1 MKIIE
6 RFSIGTGDRFGRQGL
21 AQIAAF
27 KKARERGVEVAIVWN
42 KSNREHNLIGTQPA
56 DQRAAADRAIRMSGW
71 DGPYYV
77 DADHVGLATVDR
89 FAPYCDFFTL
99 DVADFIG
106 KSPDPEVL
114 EAFLEAHADLPTSP
128 GLPAPLDSAAMRA
141 AASRYLF
148 AVGEAAKTYRR
159 VRELRGLALAD
170 DDDFVTEVS
179 MDETETPQS
188 PAELAVILAAL
199 ADQDVPAQTIA
210 PKFSGRFNKGVD
222 YVGDVAAFLREFEAD
237 VRVAKW
243 ASSAFGLPSSL
254 KLSVHSGS
262 DKFSLY
268 KGIGEIIRR
277 EEAGLHLKTA
287 GTTWLEEI
295 VGLAEGGGDGLA
307 MAKEV
312 YRAAYDNIDEVVA
325 PYAAVVDIDRA
336 KLASPDAVDGWDGP
350 KLAAAL
356 RHVHPD
362 EVRGVRADARF
373 NPSMRQLVHVAFS
386 VAAAMG
392 GRYLDALE
400 RHESSVSRNV
410 TENLWARHIEPLF
423 FG

>member
-1 MKIIE
+1 MKLIE
-6 RFSIGTGDRFGRQGL
+6 KYSMGTGDRFGRQGR

-27 KKARERGVEVAIVWN
+27 SMARRKGATVAIVWN

-56 DQRAAADRAIRMSGW
+56 DQRAAADRAIRESGW
-71 DGPYYV
+71 DGPYHV

-89 FAPYCDFFTL
+89 FAPHCDFFTL

-106 KSPDPEVL
+106 ESADPAAL
-114 EAFLEAHADLPTSP
+114 ESFLGKHEDLPSSK
-128 GLPAPLDSAAMRA
+128 GLPAALDAAAMRA
-141 AASRYLF
+141 AAGRYLR

-159 VRELRGLALAD
+159 VVELRGK
-170 DDDFVTEVS
+170 DDFVTEVS

-199 ADQDVPAQTIA
+199 ADEGVPVQTLA

-222 YVGDVAAFLREFEAD
+222 YVGDVAAFLKEFAAD

-243 ASSAFGLPSSL
+243 ASSALGLPASL

-277 EEAGLHLKTA
+277 EGAGLHLKTA

-295 VGLAEGGGDGLA
+295 VGLAEAGGDGLA

-312 YRAAYDNIDEVVA
+312 YRAAYDGIDEVVA
-325 PYAAVVDIDRA
+325 PYATVVDIDRG
-336 KLASPDAVDGWDGP
+336 KLPPPSAVDGWEAQA
-350 KLAAAL
+350 LAAAL
-356 RHVHPD
+356 RHVRSDP
-362 EVRGVRADARF
+362 RF
-373 NPSMRQLVHVAFS
+373 NPSMRQLVHVGFR
-386 VAAAMG
+386 VAAKMG
-392 GRYLDALE
+392 NRYLDALDK
-400 RHESSVSRNV
+400 HEESVSRNV
-410 TENLWARHIEPLF
+410 TKNLFERHLAPLF
-423 FG
+423 TS